1 MTWAYINAMEK
12 KSWLMMVV
20 PLGMLVLVAL
30 LMHYLG
36 VVPD

>member
-1 MTWAYINAMEK
+1 MSEDSVRRFWQSKWT
-12 KSWLMMVV
+12 LTV
-20 PLGMLVLVAL
+20 PLGVIVLVAL

>member
-1 MTWAYINAMEK
+1 MPK

>member
-1 MTWAYINAMEK
+1 VTSSKRNWVLLALPI
-12 KSWLMMVV
+12 
-20 PLGMLVLVAL
+20 GMLVLIAL